1 MDNGP
6 KLIRDAYTG
15 VSVSEALIGCVV
27 YERAQGQV
35 DVATSSSVEPLGVV
49 VNIQPDNKLV
59 IAGAGS
65 YASVLLSEDFEYSD
79 SKVFTATTGGKA
91 AVFSASTGAVAS
103 LGSAWVVGHVVLPY
117 GTVGASGSMQECFI
131 CPMPVS
137 TVAS

>member
-15 VSVSEALIGCVV
+15 VTVSEALIGCVV

-49 VNIQPDNKLV
+49 VNIQPDKKLV

-79 SKVFTATTGGKA
+79 CKTFTATTGGAA
-91 AVFSASTGAVAS
+91 AVFSPASGTVTT
-103 LGSAWVVGHVVLPY
+103 LTEAWTVGQVVLPY
-117 GTVGASGSMQECFI
+117 GTKGASGSMQECFI
-131 CPMPVS
+131 FPMLQ
-137 TVAS
+137 TVKAS